1 MLYIVGHTKGDRQDI
16 VVNVEPI
23 IKRKKRADE
32 SSAQHQILS
41 LISGRNV
48 QRLFLIQEMNK
59 VPIKTIC
66 VNINLFLE
74 NVSHGELL

>member
-1 MLYIVGHTKGDRQDI
+1 MCIRDRLYIVGHTKGDRQDI

-23 IKRKKRADE
+23 IQRKKE
-32 SSAQHQILS
+32 QMMLS
-41 LISGRNV
+41 LISVRNV

-66 VNINLFLE
+66 VNINLFLG